1 MRRNIQCS
9 RFIRALTA
17 VACLGTAC
25 RPEGA
30 AEPTPPPPP
39 APRTPTT
46 AITGVRSA
54 WVRLGPNAEPKEVKY
69 EAVNGLALFEGDIIL
84 GTVEAVERESANVR
98 AQAEGRV
105 SAQSVHVTGSSKRWP
120 NGVVPYVHVWDS
132 MYDDVA
138 VSDAIT
144 HWERKTALRF
154 VPLSATT
161 PTSVDHV
168 YFVKGTGCSS
178 SVGRQGGRQFIQLGS
193 GCFKG
198 KIIHEIGH
206 AIGFWHEQSREFRDN
221 FVEILWDN
229 IEPGK
234 EHNFEQHLSD
244 GDNHGPYDF
253 GSIMHYEPFAF
264 GREDPVTKEA
274 LQTIR
279 TLGGEAI
286 GQRIEL
292 SAGDLA
298 GAAAIY
304 PGEVKG
310 NFEELSST
318 GQVKGWALDTASPEV
333 SIDVHFYIDGPAG
346 SAPFMAAVPT
356 NVFRADVKSAN
367 GGIEGNHGFA
377 FTVPAWLRD
386 GQTHTLYAYGLDAQ
400 GLHNPLLAGSPRS
413 INLSGAFGT
422 LNTLSYDGVV
432 SGWALDLDSPNTSI
446 TVSYTI
452 DGNPASAGS
461 FVAGYY
467 RADVKAAY
475 PMVSG
480 SHGFSFRIPE
490 AYMDGLEHTLRIYA
504 VDQQG
509 HHSPLLTNAPK
520 TFRLAMPSVYRA
532 GVFSG
537 TGSAEQ
543 LLSLF
548 GTGFGTR
555 VFVTGYVNVAGLPTE
570 NYEEFYGASPLLDGF
585 HSPGDAQL
593 QGDFRGLGYDQLLLI
608 NNNAVSGAG
617 RVLVAD
623 FRDGAVPGEVRY
635 LETWGQNTLLNDWHG
650 TEDLQLAGDFLN
662 HGHDQVL
669 FFNRSGYAGRVMI
682 TDFSDGAVPV
692 EVGYYENWSAPN
704 SFEDCSE
711 PDDAL
716 HVGDFRNLGYD
727 QVLCINRSG
736 PGARVRILDFHTGV
750 APAQVRYVELPGA
763 STVLDHLVDPDDK
776 QAVGDF
782 RGLGYDQLLM
792 VNPGTTGPAMIVADF
807 LDGVP
812 PAEVRYHEQKG
823 VSTTPGRLGSRT
835 MLVGDFR
842 GVGHDQVLYG
852 SSTDPSR
859 YTFIMDLSDGVAPA
873 ETVFEKAEI
882 N

>member
-1 MRRNIQCS
+1 MRSNTHHA

-30 AEPTPPPPP
+30 AEPTSPLPP
-39 APRTPTT
+39 ATGTPAT

-105 SAQSVHVTGSSKRWP
+105 SAQSIHVTGSSKRWP
-120 NGVVPYVHVWDS
+120 DGVVPYVHVYGSLDNNAF
-132 MYDDVA
+132 VH
-138 VSDAIT
+138 DAIQ
-144 HWERKTALRF
+144 HWQRKTGLRF
-154 VPLSATT
+154 VPLSAST
-161 PTSVDHV
+161 PTSTDHV
-168 YFVKGTGCSS
+168 YFVKGPGCSS
-178 SVGRQGGRQFIQLGS
+178 SVGRQGGRQFIQLDADCRLGS
-193 GCFKG
+193 V
-198 KIIHEIGH
+198 IHEIGH

-221 FVEILWDN
+221 FVEILWGN
-229 IEPGK
+229 IEEGH
-234 EHNFEQHLSD
+234 EHNFEQHISD
-244 GDNHGPYDF
+244 GDNFGPYDF
-253 GSIMHYEPFAF
+253 GSIMHYGATAF
-264 GREDPVTKEA
+264 GRPDPVTGNPMM
-274 LQTIR
+274 TIR
-279 TLGGEAI
+279 TRGGESI
-286 GQRIEL
+286 GQRDGL
-292 SAGDLA
+292 SAGDITS
-298 GAAAIY
+298 AAALY

-310 NFEELSST
+310 FFDEISAT
-318 GQVKGWALDTASPEV
+318 GQVKGWALDTASPEQ
-333 SIDVHFYIDGPAG
+333 SIAVHFYIDGPAG
-346 SAPFMAAVPT
+346 SGAFGTSVPT
-356 NVFRADVKSAN
+356 NVLRPDVNSAN
-367 GGIEGNHGFA
+367 GGILGNHGFY
-377 FTVPAWLRD
+377 FPVPAHFRD
-386 GQTHTLYAYGLDAQ
+386 GQTHTLYAYGIDAQ
-400 GLHNPLLAGSPRS
+400 GLHNPLLANSPRS
-413 INLSGAFGT
+413 FNLPGAFGT
-422 LNTLSYDGVV
+422 LNSVSYDGVV

-446 TVSYTI
+446 TVSYSI

-461 FVAGYY
+461 LVASLY

-480 SHGFSFRIPE
+480 AHGFSFRIPD
-490 AYMDGLEHTLRIYA
+490 AYMDGLEHTLRISA

-520 TFRLAMPSVYRA
+520 TFRLAMPAVYRA

-537 TGSAEQ
+537 TGGAEQ

-548 GTGFGTR
+548 GTGYGTR
-555 VFVTGYVNVAGLPTE
+555 VFITGYVNVAGWPTE
-570 NYEEFYGASPLLDGF
+570 DYHEIYGASPLLDGY
-585 HSPGDAQL
+585 HSPGDTQL

-617 RVLVAD
+617 RVMITD
-623 FRDGAVPGEVRY
+623 FRDGVVPGEVRY
-635 LETWGQNTLLNDWHG
+635 LETYGQNPLLNDWHG

-662 HGHDQVL
+662 RGHDQVL
-669 FFNRSGYAGRVMI
+669 FFNRSGTAGRVMI
-682 TDFSDGAVPV
+682 ADFSDGAVPA
-692 EVGYYENWSAPN
+692 EVGFYENWSAPN

-711 PDDAL
+711 PDDVL

-750 APAQVRYVELPGA
+750 APATVRYVEQPGA
-763 STVLDHLVDPDDK
+763 STVLDNLVDADDK

-792 VNPGTTGPAMIVADF
+792 LNPGATGPAMIVADF

-812 PAEVRYHEQKG
+812 PAEVRYREEKG
-823 VSTTPGRLGSRT
+823 VSTTPGRLAARP

-842 GVGHDQVLYG
+842 GVGYDQVLYG

-859 YTFIMDLSDGVAPA
+859 YTFVMDLSDGVAPA
-873 ETVFEKAEI
+873 EKVFEKAEI